1 MQPILIYC
9 YDAWCGWCYGFSSVM
24 QQLQQKY
31 AERLPI
37 EVISGGM
44 ILPEKPI
51 PVKMMAP
58 FILEHYPKVE
68 AVTGVRFGA
77 DFLWHMKNPD
87 QSDWFPSSEKSA
99 VALAIF
105 KTYLPE
111 RQLDFAADLQHAL
124 FVEGRDLTDDE
135 AYRHLLVKYGID
147 EIAFYEQMRQV
158 SFLQKA
164 REEFELCKKLQAT
177 GFPQL
182 MLRVSENKIFL
193 ITRGYADYA
202 SVELKIEPILSSL
215 LN

>member
-37 EVISGGM
+37 EVVSGGM

-68 AVTGVRFGA
+68 AVTGVNFGA

-111 RQLDFAADLQHAL
+111 RQLDFATDLQHAL

-164 REEFELCKKLQAT
+164 RDEFELCKKLQAT

-182 MLRVSENKIFL
+182 MLQVSENKIFL